1 MKPKVSIIKAF
12 TTIIWPRKKMVF
24 IGLLLIIFS
33 KAASFVAPLSLKML
47 MDDIIP
53 NKDLNQLKILIGV
66 VILAILIQSITSFLL
81 TKILSVQAQYLIAEL
96 RTQVQKKI
104 LGLPIR
110 FFDNTKSGALVSRIM
125 TDVEGVRNLIGTGLI
140 QLVGG
145 TITALVSLV
154 LLLQISPSMTLF
166 TLIPLGVF
174 AVIALKAFKI
184 IRPIFRARGKINAEV
199 TGRLTETL
207 GGIRVIKGFNAAEQE
222 SVIFEKGVY
231 KLFLNVKK
239 SLTATAFM
247 TSSATFLL
255 GLATTGIMGIG
266 GYKIMMDALTLGE
279 FLSFTFLLGL
289 MVAPI
294 VQMSNIG
301 SQLTEALAGLDRTE
315 ELMNEEEE
323 SDDSNRVLSL
333 KKIEGAISF
342 KDVCFSYEDEKEVLH
357 SISFEA
363 KAGETIA
370 LVGSSGS
377 GKSTIAGLVATF
389 INPDK
394 GTITIDGNPL
404 TAVTLE
410 SYRKH
415 LGVVLQ
421 DEFLFEGT
429 IKENILYARPDADE
443 TQLKEAVIA
452 AYVNE
457 FTDRFEDGLNTLI
470 GERGV
475 KLSGG
480 QRQRIAIAR
489 AILANPSILIL
500 DEATSNLDTQSE
512 ALIQKSLTTL
522 TEGRTT
528 FVIAHRLS
536 TIRKAHKILVI
547 EEGKIVEQ
555 GVTGNVFEK
564 PKHEYTKKLLKAVSV
579 SGPKPISSKS
589 KVILRCEDIKVWFPI
604 YRGFLKR
611 TVGHIKALNA
621 ATFNVR
627 IGETL
632 GICLLYTSDAADE

>member
-1 MKPKVSIIKAF
+1 MENFEGCIGIDLG
-12 TTIIWPRKKMVF
+12 TTY
-24 IGLLLIIFS
+24 S
-33 KAASFVAPLSLKML
+33 CVAWWNN
-47 MDDIIP
+47 DHVEIIP
-53 NKDLNQLKILIGV
+53 NNELDRLKILIAV
-66 VILAILIQSITSFLL
+66 VIVAILVQAITSFLL

-96 RTQVQKKI
+96 RAQVQKKI

-125 TDVEGVRNLIGTGLI
+125 TDVEGVRNLIGTGLV

-145 TITALVSLV
+145 TITAVVSLI
-154 LLLQISPSMTLF
+154 LLLQISVSMTLF
-166 TLIPLGVF
+166 TLIPLAIF
-174 AVIALKAFKI
+174 AIIALKAFKV

-222 SVIFEKGVY
+222 ALVFEKGVHE
-231 KLFLNVKK
+231 LFVNVKK

-266 GYKIMMDALTLGE
+266 GYKIMMETLTLGE

-315 ELMNEEEE
+315 ELMNEAGEAEDPLRTIPLKKLQGALSFKEVSFAYEEE
-323 SDDSNRVLSL
+323 
-333 KKIEGAISF
+333 
-342 KDVCFSYEDEKEVLH
+342 KDVLH
-357 SISFEA
+357 SISFNA
-363 KAGETIA
+363 AAGETIA

-389 INPDK
+389 INPDQ
-394 GTITIDGNPL
+394 GEITIDGHPL
-404 TAVTLE
+404 REVTLE
-410 SYRKH
+410 SYRKQ

-429 IKENILYARPDADE
+429 IKENILYARPNATNE
-443 TQLKEAVIA
+443 SLLEAVNA

-457 FTDRFEDGLNTLI
+457 FTDRFEGGLDTLI

-489 AILANPSILIL
+489 TLLSSPKLL
-500 DEATSNLDTQSE
+500 VMDEATSALDYDTERRVCDNLRS
-512 ALIQKSLTTL
+512 ALKGCTVFFIT
-522 TEGRTT
+522 
-528 FVIAHRLS
+528 HRLS
-536 TIRKAHKILVI
+536 TIRNADKII
-547 EEGKIVEQ
+547 MMHQ
-555 GVTGNVFEK
+555 GSIAEIGTHSELIDLRGRYYALYCQQE
-564 PKHEYTKKLLKAVSV
+564 
-579 SGPKPISSKS
+579 SS
-589 KVILRCEDIKVWFPI
+589 
-604 YRGFLKR
+604 
-611 TVGHIKALNA
+611 
-621 ATFNVR
+621 
-627 IGETL
+627 
-632 GICLLYTSDAADE
+632 